1 MMKADGVDAPAGGGS
16 RVSVTYL
23 GGETIE
29 GRLRRFDPGL
39 ADFTLQP
46 AAGAESLRIRFSDVR
61 WVAFLDA
68 EDDAPATP
76 PEATGREVT
85 VRFFDASQMRGKL
98 ETAVRPGRGVFL
110 TALDG
115 FDAARVFVPLASL
128 RDIVSVKPLGALLVE
143 QGKATPE
150 MVERALERQA
160 ELRGA
165 PLGRVLLERR
175 QVTAPQLA
183 QALAAQQRR
192 PGQRIGE
199 VLMDLG
205 FLSRDALKAALEV
218 QSMLR
223 GRRLG
228 DLLTEMGFVDQ
239 RTVYM
244 ALAIQ
249 HYMPF
254 HDDLPADAAMP
265 SLLPAAF
272 ARRWQVLALSRE
284 PDLVT
289 VAVSEA
295 GNLELRDQLRRL
307 LRVAVRDVLVV
318 PERLA
323 GAIEAAYGEIRIG
336 T

>member
-1 MMKADGVDAPAGGGS
+1 MKTDAADAPAGGGA
-16 RVSVTYL
+16 RVLVTYL
-23 GGETIE
+23 GGKTLE
-29 GRLRRFDPGL
+29 GRLRRFDSGL

-46 AAGAESLRIRFSDVR
+46 SADGAGPLRIPFSEVR
-61 WVAFLDA
+61 WVAFVDGG
-68 EDDAPATP
+68 DDALSSPVETR
-76 PEATGREVT
+76 REVT
-85 VRFFDASQMRGKL
+85 VRFFDAAQMRGNL
-98 ETAVRPGRGVFL
+98 ETAVQPGRGVFL
-110 TALDG
+110 TPLDG
-115 FDAARVFVPLASL
+115 LDAARIFVPLASL
-128 RDIVSVKPLGALLVE
+128 RDVVAVKPLGALLVE
-143 QGKATPE
+143 QGKASAE

-160 ELRGA
+160 ELRSA
-165 PLGRVLLERR
+165 PLGKILLERR
-175 QVTAPQLA
+175 ELTEPQLA
-183 QALAAQQRR
+183 QGLAAQQRR

-205 FLSRDALKAALEV
+205 LLGRDALNAALEV
-218 QSMLR
+218 QRMLR

-239 RTVYM
+239 RAVYI

-254 HDDLPADAAMP
+254 QDDLSAADAMP
-265 SLLPAAF
+265 ALLPAAF

-295 GNLELRDQLRRL
+295 GNLELRDQLRQL

-323 GAIEAAYGEIRIG
+323 GAIEAAYGEVRIG
-336 T
+336 S